1 MLWIVWILLFLNCI
15 PDGVFCKKFTTL
27 QLVSKVVLEHSDI
40 NIVVCPAAIEMALA
54 QIYLGA
60 GGETEAEL
68 KDVLSYPGK
77 SKYQVMEAYRRAKNP
92 QLKIISRLFL
102 SSGFSILPA
111 YQKMSKSY
119 FNIDAESTDLSDQGV
134 NKVNQWITSKTKG
147 EVVDLVDPFMMDD
160 TAKVILVNAASY
172 EAFLKFNSAERN
184 FYLPNEKRSVRV
196 KMMDL
201 VGNFKYNFQSK
212 LDSHIVAFP
221 YGNST
226 LSMVMIVPRTFR
238 GIGNL
243 EDNLEHLDLQQLK
256 LKRVNISLPKFKIKY
271 DQDMAQP
278 LVDVGVKS
286 IFNHPNLT
294 HLTKSKETLKIDSI
308 AHSASI
314 EVNEW
319 RARSS
324 ASEGS
329 VSHPEFSIDCFLN
342 CLINF

>member
-1 MLWIVWILLFLNCI
+1 
-15 PDGVFCKKFTTL
+15 
-27 QLVSKVVLEHSDI
+27 
-40 NIVVCPAAIEMALA
+40 
-54 QIYLGA
+54 
-60 GGETEAEL
+60 
-68 KDVLSYPGK
+68 
-77 SKYQVMEAYRRAKNP
+77 
-92 QLKIISRLFL
+92 
-102 SSGFSILPA
+102 
-111 YQKMSKSY
+111 
-119 FNIDAESTDLSDQGV
+119 
-134 NKVNQWITSKTKG
+134 
-147 EVVDLVDPFMMDD
+147 
-160 TAKVILVNAASY
+160 
-172 EAFLKFNSAERN
+172 
-184 FYLPNEKRSVRV
+184 
-196 KMMDL
+196 
-201 VGNFKYNFQSK
+201 
-212 LDSHIVAFP
+212 VAFP

-314 EVNEW
+314 EVNER

-324 ASEGS
+324 ASKGS
-329 VSHPEFSIDCFLN
+329 VSHR
-342 CLINF
+342 

>member
-1 MLWIVWILLFLNCI
+1 MLRIVWNLLLFVNCI
-15 PDGVFCKKFTTL
+15 PDGVFCRKFTTL

-68 KDVLSYPGK
+68 KDVLGYPGK

-221 YGNST
+221 YGNSN

-314 EVNEW
+314 EVNER

-329 VSHPEFSIDCFLN
+329 VSHR
-342 CLINF
+342 